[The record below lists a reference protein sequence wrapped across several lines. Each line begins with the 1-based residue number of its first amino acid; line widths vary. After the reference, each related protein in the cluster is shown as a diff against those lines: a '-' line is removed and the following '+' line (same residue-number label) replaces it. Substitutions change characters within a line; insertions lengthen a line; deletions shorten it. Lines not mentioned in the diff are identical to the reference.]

1 MANAYT
7 CLKRNN
13 DIATRSNERKLQLQS
28 FVIPKMGQINSV
40 FGSAGNYSKVYQSY
54 SSVRCWQS
62 RFELLQLTEY
72 EVGQLFEIF
81 NIATEKEGN
90 TINTMQLAAYLKIDF
105 NLFALKMFSSLKE
118 NIKFESFVFEVWN
131 ICTVEERDLG
141 KMTV

>member
-1 MANAYT
+1 
-7 CLKRNN
+7 
-13 DIATRSNERKLQLQS
+13 
-28 FVIPKMGQINSV
+28 MGQINSV

>member
-1 MANAYT
+1 
-7 CLKRNN
+7 
-13 DIATRSNERKLQLQS
+13 
-28 FVIPKMGQINSV
+28 MGQINSV
-40 FGSAGNYSKVYQSY
+40 FGSAGNYSKVYHSY

-141 KMTV
+141 KMTVWHTSLHLLYNSFVT

>member
-1 MANAYT
+1 
-7 CLKRNN
+7 
-13 DIATRSNERKLQLQS
+13 
-28 FVIPKMGQINSV
+28 MGQINSV
-40 FGSAGNYSKVYQSY
+40 FGSGGNYSKVYQSY

-141 KMTV
+141 KMTVWHTFLHLLYNSIVT

>member
-40 FGSAGNYSKVYQSY
+40 FGSAGNYSKVYHSY